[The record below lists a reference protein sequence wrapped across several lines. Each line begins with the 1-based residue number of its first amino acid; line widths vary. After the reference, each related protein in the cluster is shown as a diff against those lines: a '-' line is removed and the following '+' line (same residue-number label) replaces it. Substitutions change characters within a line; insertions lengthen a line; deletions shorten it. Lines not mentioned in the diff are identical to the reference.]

1 MESLRMIE
9 QRQRTQAARALFP
22 RLQFIGGASG
32 QPCPATM
39 RTLQRLLR
47 ARAVVNRAIIPRVS
61 FLEARRLSK
70 TYRNAEVPVEVF
82 RDLTMEVERG
92 EMLAIVGPSGIGKS
106 TLLHLLGGLDR
117 PDGGEIRVADRDLT
131 SMSNDE
137 LARFRNRNVGFVFQF
152 HHLLPEFSAE
162 ENVAMPGW
170 IGKLP
175 AGEALR
181 KASALLAELGLEAR
195 RRHFPNQLSGGEQQR
210 VAIARALLT
219 DPQLFLAD
227 EPTGN
232 LDLETSERVFELM
245 RECHRKRGL
254 TSVIV
259 THNPELAGR
268 CDRVMEM
275 KQR

>member
-1 MESLRMIE
+1 V
-9 QRQRTQAARALFP
+9 A
-22 RLQFIGGASG
+22 
-32 QPCPATM
+32 
-39 RTLQRLLR
+39 
-47 ARAVVNRAIIPRVS
+47 
-61 FLEARRLSK
+61 FLEARGLSK

-82 RDLTMEVERG
+82 RDLDIVVEKG

-117 PDGGEIRVADRDLT
+117 ADGGSIRVGDNDLM
-131 SMSNDE
+131 SMSADD
-137 LARFRNRNVGFVFQF
+137 LARFRNRSVGFVFQF

-170 IGKLP
+170 IGRNSTV
-175 AGEALR
+175 EALR

-195 RRHFPNQLSGGEQQR
+195 RKHFPNQLSGGEQQR

-219 DPQLFLAD
+219 DPLLFLAD

-245 RECHRKRGL
+245 RDCHSKRGL

-259 THNPELAGR
+259 THNPDLAAR

>member
-1 MESLRMIE
+1 M
-9 QRQRTQAARALFP
+9 P
-22 RLQFIGGASG
+22 
-32 QPCPATM
+32 
-39 RTLQRLLR
+39 
-47 ARAVVNRAIIPRVS
+47 
-61 FLEARRLSK
+61 FLEARGLSK
-70 TYRNAEVPVEVF
+70 TYRSAEVPVEVF
-82 RDLTMEVERG
+82 RGIDVVVESG

-117 PDGGEIRVADRDLT
+117 ADSGTIRIGDRDLT

-152 HHLLPEFSAE
+152 HHLLPEFTAA

-170 IGKLP
+170 IGRIP
-175 AGEALR
+175 VAEALR

-195 RRHFPNQLSGGEQQR
+195 QTHFPNQLSGGEQQR

-219 DPQLFLAD
+219 DPLLFLAD

-245 RECHRKRGL
+245 RDCHVKRGL

-259 THNPELAGR
+259 THNPDLAAR
-268 CDRVMEM
+268 CDRVLEM
-275 KQR
+275 KRR